1 MEESNEAAAASVPAR
16 HIESTD
22 LGFAQGD
29 ALRVEDVTRIL
40 HLSRNT
46 VYKLARTGELPSYR
60 VGRQM
65 RFRYDDV
72 RARLE
77 GGIAQAESQPGAA
90 APSQASSADTATL
103 PMPSDVLDE
112 LPSWA
117 KGSVVIGGQDMAA
130 DVLANYLSSLG
141 VRVLRSHANPYMSLA
156 RMYAGTCHA
165 CVVNLWSEREDAYNT
180 PYIRTMLPGVP
191 AVSFRLFKQR
201 VGFTVADLNPL
212 GIATWNDL
220 LKPGIVIANRERGA
234 SARVLLDE
242 KLKYLEARPDSLAG
256 YDRPAASELAQ
267 ALMVSRGLANVALTS
282 ERPTRQL
289 RNLSFVPMQSE
300 AVDLVILKTPGT
312 APLIKAVRSLLR
324 TTAFRSE
331 FDSDLY
337 ETRIMGEP
345 VYDC

>member
-1 MEESNEAAAASVPAR
+1 MEEQDAR
-16 HIESTD
+16 AQAGARRIETTD

-77 GGIAQAESQPGAA
+77 SSGSQLAAAQPGLTAQDD
-90 APSQASSADTATL
+90 SCDVATL
-103 PMPSDVLDE
+103 PVPSDVLDE

-117 KGSVVIGGQDMAA
+117 KGAVVIGGQDMAA

-141 VRVLRSHANPYMSLA
+141 IRVLRSHANPYMSLA

-180 PYIRTMLPGVP
+180 PYVRTMLPGVP

-212 GIATWNDL
+212 GLSSWNDL
-220 LKPGIVIANRERGA
+220 LRPGVVIANRERGA
-234 SARVLLDE
+234 ASRVLLDE

-256 YDRPAASELAQ
+256 YDRPATSELAQ

-282 ERPTRQL
+282 ERPSHQL
-289 RNLSFVPMQSE
+289 RNLCFVPMQTE
-300 AVDLVILKTPGT
+300 TVDLVILKTAGT

-331 FDSDLY
+331 FDAGLY
-337 ETRIMGEP
+337 ETKIMGEII
-345 VYDC
+345 YDC

>member
-1 MEESNEAAAASVPAR
+1 MEDTSTTAGCLPAAR
-16 HIESTD
+16 RIESTD

-77 GGIAQAESQPGAA
+77 SGVTQQEPRPAEAQDEAA
-90 APSQASSADTATL
+90 ALATL
-103 PMPSDVLDE
+103 PAPSDVLEE
-112 LPSWA
+112 LPAWA
-117 KGSVVIGGQDMAA
+117 KGAVVIGGQDMAA

-141 VRVLRSHANPYMSLA
+141 LKVLRSHANPYMSLA

-165 CVVNLWSEREDAYNT
+165 CVVNLWSGREDAYNT

-191 AVSFRLFKQR
+191 AVSLRLFKQR

-212 GIATWNDL
+212 GLTAWNDL

-234 SARVLLDE
+234 ASRVLLDE
-242 KLKYLEARPDSLAG
+242 KLKYLEARPDSLTG
-256 YDRPAASELAQ
+256 YDRPATSELAQ
-267 ALMVSRGLANVALTS
+267 ALMVSRGLANVAITS
-282 ERPTRQL
+282 ERPSRQL
-289 RNLSFVPMQSE
+289 HNLTFVPLQVE
-300 AVDLVILKTPGT
+300 TVDLVILKTAGT
-312 APLIKAVRSLLR
+312 APLIRAVRSLLR

-331 FDSDLY
+331 FDAGLY
-337 ETRIMGEP
+337 ETKIMGEP